1 MPGGVEEGVVLPGV
15 QTGGQQAAAVRIP
28 PAALSGERSTQT
40 KLGSKAIK
48 SVVFWSFLALMIER
62 GGGHE
67 YTHSSH
73 LVHTSALYVDSF
85 QKPSMIEIE
94 MMLVY
99 WCTICLP
106 LSVAIVNLYYRHLS
120 FLYPSYIFVSKNAIK
135 KEKKYHPDLRKAF
148 D

>member
-62 GGGHE
+62 GGGMS
-67 YTHSSH
+67 THSSH

-120 FLYPSYIFVSKNAIK
+120 FLYTLPTY
-135 KEKKYHPDLRKAF
+135 L
-148 D
+148 